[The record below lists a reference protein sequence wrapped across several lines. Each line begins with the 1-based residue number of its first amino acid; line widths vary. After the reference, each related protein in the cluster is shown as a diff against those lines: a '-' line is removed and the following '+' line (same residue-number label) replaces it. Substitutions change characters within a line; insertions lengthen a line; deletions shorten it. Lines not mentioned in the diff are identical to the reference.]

1 MALLIKLKNGTEVI
15 GESIKK
21 TGLHL
26 TLRDPFIINYRFIAG
41 QPMPSISVSRYM
53 PFSADHIHMFYS
65 EDIMHSVAPSATF
78 EAYYIN
84 ALEYCRDVVD
94 RSVEEELVDAAARTK
109 NPKHEL
115 TDIYE
120 AILDQTKFSGPMN

>member
-1 MALLIKLKNGTEVI
+1 MALLLKLKDGTEII
-15 GESIKK
+15 GESVKK
-21 TGLHL
+21 TGAHL

-53 PFSADHIHMFYS
+53 PFSADHIHMFYA
-65 EDIMHSVAPSATF
+65 EDIRHTVAPSPTF
-78 EAYYIN
+78 ESYYNN
-84 ALEYCRDVVD
+84 ALEYCKDVVD
-94 RSVEEELVDAAARTK
+94 RSVEEELADAAARTK

-120 AILDQTKFSGPMN
+120 AILDQTKFDGPLN

>member
-1 MALLIKLKNGTEVI
+1 MALLLKLKNGTELI

-21 TGLHL
+21 TGIHL
-26 TLRDPFIINYRFIAG
+26 TLRDPFIINYRFVAG

-53 PFSADHIHMFYS
+53 PFSADHIHMFYA
-65 EDIMHSVAPSATF
+65 EDIMHTTAPSATF
-78 EAYYIN
+78 ESYYNN

-94 RSVEEELVDAAARTK
+94 RSVEEELADAAART

-120 AILDQTKFSGPMN
+120 AILDNTKFSGPMN